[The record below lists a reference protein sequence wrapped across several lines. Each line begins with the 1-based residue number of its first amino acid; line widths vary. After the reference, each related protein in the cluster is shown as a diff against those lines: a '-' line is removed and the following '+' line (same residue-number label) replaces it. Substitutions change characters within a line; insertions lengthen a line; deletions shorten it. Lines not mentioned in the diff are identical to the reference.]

1 MWVDVVGES
10 AGRCGPEVGKEFVF
24 GVARDD
30 RKGKFLKDRSRRGGR
45 RDDGDGGF
53 DNGRWEILDGDV
65 REGDTV
71 DYFLEL

>member
-10 AGRCGPEVGKEFVF
+10 AGRCSPEVGKKLVF

-30 RKGKFLKDRSRRGGR
+30 RKRELPEDRSGRGGQG
-45 RDDGDGGF
+45 DDSNGGF
-53 DNGRWEILDGDV
+53 DDGGWKVLNRDV

-71 DYFLEL
+71 DYFFKL